1 MTTEQESMMAEL
13 SRLQGELIGRAQ
25 LNLLKSDGFITIEP
39 SFQHTFVL
47 YIIMDYVLPDQISS
61 FLCFYPDAIDK
72 QRKSLDASQKSLPP
86 QVINKLSLKSIPA
99 IPPSYLTWSTGS
111 TSLDNRIPKTTTYP
125 RGRPRGMMVY
135 DPRKPFDQKNSSK
148 TYYRIDQSIIK
159 PNLQASTTN
168 SSSSTKTNKPL
179 DTDSKLDPSLSSIKP
194 PEQAATPVSSIDPSI
209 LIQTQPSGP
218 TSKQSD
224 PLGDDRPKRTI
235 SLEENRL
242 FTADSQT
249 SAPNF
254 KPDQTMKISSEN
266 CLTSV
271 ASLDQ
276 EPKPAPSALQPL
288 AGEVIISGMSFVRD
302 PRGKKLVRKAGANG
316 ISNNPSKSSIALTSS
331 NPTKLVLTPMKAS
344 VEGTTYVRTKSGNLI
359 ALSALKR
366 HQAQNN
372 QEIKKAR
379 LLNMLGAMRIKY
391 SASKTHSTSK
401 WDPHSARAL
410 KRSVTLVMFLRPP
423 VVKKNEQCRFF
434 AKTGACR
441 KGLTCPYQHDPTQV
455 SICPRFLRN
464 KCLKTSTSCPL
475 SHKPN
480 PHNMEHCSHFPRC
493 NKEDCRFS
501 HVKPTSSNVC
511 QDFADLGWCSK
522 GLECNE
528 RHVRECPEFSSKGTC
543 SNPTCRLPHV
553 INRVKNGTVDEETAD
568 LKSCNDD
575 DDGGVLFFTDT
586 KGKRKAEDHTDYD
599 KSMTG
604 QGQRSFKGISHN
616 SSSVA
621 KSTPSKK
628 AKNDN
633 LEDNEDFVMFVSSD
647 DENSRSESE
656 DVSDD
661 EDASS
666 VGSEE
671 LDSASM
677 DGLSNS
683 PQSKLQQGNPVLR
696 KRFCLEPGEEIEEG
710 EIFDDENESEIDCVS
725 ENYLDTSD
733 DENSRIERQLLGH
746 G

>member
-13 SRLQGELIGRAQ
+13 SRLQ
-25 LNLLKSDGFITIEP
+25 
-39 SFQHTFVL
+39 
-47 YIIMDYVLPDQISS
+47 
-61 FLCFYPDAIDK
+61 DAIDK

-410 KRSVTLVMFLRPP
+410 KSSNKRQFLRPP